1 MNTEWIELKSGE
13 LLHTTTV
20 YSRMNGLG
28 WTARQATQTPVQKM
42 AWRDGRMNIAAAARA
57 DKLTP
62 GKVQLLMRDY
72 GVSYEEA
79 RDYLRATAH

>member
-1 MNTEWIELKSGE
+1 MNTEWIELASGE
-13 LLHTTTV
+13 LLHNTTV
-20 YSRMNGLG
+20 YQRMTASG
-28 WTARQATQTPVQKM
+28 WSAQAATQIPVQKRT
-42 AWRDGRMNIAAAARA
+42 WRDGRINIAAAARA

-62 GKVQLLMRDY
+62 GKVQVLMRDY

>member
-1 MNTEWIELKSGE
+1 MNTEWIELMSGE
-13 LLHTTTV
+13 LLHTTSV

>member
-1 MNTEWIELKSGE
+1 MSGE

>member
-1 MNTEWIELKSGE
+1 
-13 LLHTTTV
+13 
-20 YSRMNGLG
+20 MNGLG

>member
-1 MNTEWIELKSGE
+1 MNTKWIQLKSGE
-13 LLHTTTV
+13 LLHATTV
-20 YSRMNGLG
+20 YSRMNDLG

-42 AWRDGRMNIAAAARA
+42 SWRDGRMNIAAAARA

-79 RDYLRATAH
+79 RDYLRTTAH

>member
-1 MNTEWIELKSGE
+1 
-13 LLHTTTV
+13 
-20 YSRMNGLG
+20 
-28 WTARQATQTPVQKM
+28 
-42 AWRDGRMNIAAAARA
+42 MNIAAAARA